1 MRDIIA
7 SFHERMGLNAYVSGD
22 YDKAEARFRKLL
34 AREGETIRVLRNLG
48 VILLAKGDVEGA
60 KRYLAREEELFGP
73 SYHRHCALGD
83 LAYAAGCREEAL
95 RRYRAALAEPEA
107 SPSSGIRA
115 SSADLVGIREAICAD
130 RAAFERSRLGHVK
143 FEEAQ
148 ATRSTGRLEEAVS
161 AFEEAFRLD
170 PSYWPALNNAGAIL
184 LNELH
189 MPERALPFFERAF
202 ALSSSPQC
210 ARNAELAKVAL
221 ANQQTKKRKSR

>member
-22 YDKAEARFRKLL
+22 YEAAEARFRKLL

-60 KRYLAREEELFGP
+60 KFYLEREEELFGP

-83 LAYAAGCREEAL
+83 LAYASGCREEAL

-107 SPSSGIRA
+107 SSSAGTRA
-115 SSADLVGIREAICAD
+115 SSAGILVIREAICAD
-130 RAAFERSRLGHVK
+130 RAAFEGSRLGHAK

-148 ATRSTGRLEEAVS
+148 AARSTGRLEEAIC
-161 AFEEAFRLD
+161 AFQEAFRLD

-189 MPERALPFFERAF
+189 APERALPFFERAF
-202 ALSSSPQC
+202 ALSASPQC

-221 ANQQTKKRKSR
+221 SNEQNKKRKTR